1 MENVFL
7 THRWGLGM
15 GLGHVM
21 CKGGQLFFV
30 DCHCLTFLCESVC
43 KYLHLLRIVSHES
56 LVKHAEGN

>member
-7 THRWGLGM
+7 THSWGLGM

-30 DCHCLTFLCESVC
+30 DRHCLTFFCESV
-43 KYLHLLRIVSHES
+43 LVFTFFMIVSHES